1 MYYKIKLRFTI
12 LKLFYKKLIFIILS
26 LIIFF
31 GTYPIHAKELTRDLT
46 HIKIE
51 SNLALKYCKSIDE
64 RLFEGLDNEKILK
77 YQYFFSSISNESIS
91 NFNEFIK
98 DFKLQVYS
106 ICSYELTKSN
116 EEEFYYYLKKFY
128 SEK

>member
-1 MYYKIKLRFTI
+1 M
-12 LKLFYKKLIFIILS
+12 
-26 LIIFF
+26 FF
-31 GTYPIHAKELTRDLT
+31 GTYPIYAKELTKDFT

-51 SNLALKYCKSIDE
+51 RNIALKYCQSIDE

-77 YQYFFSSISNESIS
+77 YQYFFSSITNESIK

-98 DFKLQVYS
+98 DFKLAVYS

-116 EEEFYYYLKKFY
+116 EEEFYYYFNKFY